1 MNQGPQHLEMQEMLP
16 AAALEI
22 LESAELDRLLA
33 HLGECPECVELLRQ
47 YRDAAAGLVLLA
59 PVRGLDP
66 ARSAAL
72 QNRLMT
78 RVRADRGSRT
88 ATASGVDR
96 WIGWMVAAGLA
107 GILLVHHS
115 VHRTLDYG
123 WLAAGVLTFALVGLG
138 LYARKQQRR
147 AAELQRRIDKSRE

>member
-1 MNQGPQHLEMQEMLP
+1 MRQELQHEEMREMLP

-22 LESAELDRLLA
+22 LEGAELERLQA

-47 YRDAAAGLVLLA
+47 YRDAAAGIALLTPA
-59 PVRGLDP
+59 RGLGS

-72 QNRLMT
+72 RNRLMT

-88 ATASGVDR
+88 ARASGVDR

-147 AAELQRRIDKSRE
+147 AVELQQRLDRSRS